1 MSTCVLAEWRKASQ
15 VALRPHWGLDQ
26 VSLLAFVGGLDQ
38 AGVGILEVRRGAE
51 LVDRKEL

>member
-15 VALRPHWGLDQ
+15 GALRPHWGLDQ
-26 VSLLAFVGGLDQ
+26 VRLLAFVGGLDQ
-38 AGVGILEVRRGAE
+38 AGVGTLEVRRGTE